1 MKHLTKKWQLILYGC
16 AGLGLKMLNFAQFR
30 LKTYFALN
38 QTKSLLKCSPKTIH
52 ACGLQRLTLKGGSI
66 LLRLKASYYFYTS
79 QGAANTK
86 IDLASK

>member
-1 MKHLTKKWQLILYGC
+1 MNSDLLICHKKYE
-16 AGLGLKMLNFAQFR
+16 NP
-30 LKTYFALN
+30 
-38 QTKSLLKCSPKTIH
+38 SKTIH
-52 ACGLQRLTLKGGSI
+52 ACGLWGLTPKGGSI

>member
-1 MKHLTKKWQLILYGC
+1 M
-16 AGLGLKMLNFAQFR
+16 
-30 LKTYFALN
+30 
-38 QTKSLLKCSPKTIH
+38 CSPKTIH
-52 ACGLQRLTLKGGSI
+52 ACGLWGLTPKGGSI